1 MPITGDVCS
10 VLLGTS
16 LPNVDV
22 MRTTFASWFIVCSYY
37 YLIESLKILLL
48 SVLWRCWLGDRKGIQ
63 PLKDKQ
69 QSFCFGMC
77 GEREQRGHVADP
89 ELTGK

>member
-63 PLKDKQ
+63 CLKRQAAEFLFWYVWRKRTK
-69 QSFCFGMC
+69 GTC
-77 GEREQRGHVADP
+77 G
-89 ELTGK
+89 